1 MKNVL
6 KITAL
11 VLIIL
16 IVMFAFTAILLN
28 IQQGDKRLKPINQIF
43 RKYNKYFST
52 DCDIDNDEYLG
63 KIFRCTI
70 HIKKDTHLFDKETII
85 QCSKLKCDLE
95 KYLQEHPDSFLVQE
109 EYKINLCFTHDK
121 TFNGIDICNYYSKNS
136 YPTEKLCVL
145 SLNNIRNYELYKYFD
160 KIEAINCSCISSQS
174 IIHLKEMPGLK
185 IINMNKIL
193 KKDIEVFNKEMPEY
207 EVTYNKVIE

>member
-70 HIKKDTHLFDKETII
+70 HIKKDTLAFDKETII
-85 QCSKLKCDLE
+85 QCNKLKCDLE

-109 EYKINLCFTHDK
+109 EYKINLCFTHNK
-121 TFNGIDICNYYSKNS
+121 EFNGIDICNYYSKNS
-136 YPTEKLCVL
+136 YPTEKLCVIGL
-145 SLNNIRNYELYKYFD
+145 TNNHDYQLFKYFD
-160 KIEAINCSCISSQS
+160 NIELIKDNNCSSKDIKY
-174 IIHLKEMPGLK
+174 LKEMPSLK
-185 IINMNKIL
+185 KIYMNKIL
-193 KKDIEVFNKEMPEY
+193 KEDIEIFKKELPDCEIIY
-207 EVTYNKVIE
+207 KKVIE